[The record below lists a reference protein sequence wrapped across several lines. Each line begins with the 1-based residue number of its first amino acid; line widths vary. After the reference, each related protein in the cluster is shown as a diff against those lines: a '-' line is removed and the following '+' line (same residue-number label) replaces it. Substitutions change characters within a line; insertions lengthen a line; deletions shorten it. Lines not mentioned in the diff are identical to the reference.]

1 MIIEANDK
9 INKLQTNIDEL
20 SKANNEISCG
30 QEENVREFRE
40 FKQQFDKSRKFNLI
54 LSLIILAG
62 ILSLVGK
69 FFNFF

>member
-20 SKANNEISCG
+20 SKANNEISRG

-40 FKQQFDKSRKFNLI
+40 LKQQFDKSRKFNLI
-54 LSLIILAG
+54 LSLITLAG